1 MRDFSGGGI
10 FPLPDVVARAKE
22 REIPCIRKRGR
33 FSRTSYF
40 LSTETSDRES
50 IVETRPLSLFART
63 LVEPSWVNNSS
74 REYLRIKEPLY
85 IYIYIYTD
93 VGKRFESSPTAFS
106 YSSPTPTS
114 VTYSL
119 FLFPAVV
126 TRIVSS
132 TRGQSR
138 ILR

>member
-10 FPLPDVVARAKE
+10 FPLPDVVVRAKE

-85 IYIYIYTD
+85 IYIYTYIPMWENVSKALRPPFLIVRQPRLPSRTHCFY
-93 VGKRFESSPTAFS
+93 SP
-106 YSSPTPTS
+106 PW
-114 VTYSL
+114 
-119 FLFPAVV
+119 
-126 TRIVSS
+126 
-132 TRGQSR
+132 
-138 ILR
+138 